1 MNIWYL
7 VLAVLMIL
15 PVPALVKNNRVPT
28 NLGYEDGRL
37 AELPAS
43 PNAVSS
49 QTSDPERYVEPLP
62 YLGNRKES
70 RQRIISAARLYGNA
84 RIVREED
91 GYLHIV
97 FSTAFMRFKDDAEF
111 LFDDRD
117 GIIHFRSESRL
128 GYSDMGLNRE
138 RYEVL
143 RGLYLN
149 DAEQ

>member
-62 YLGNRKES
+62 YLGNREES

-97 FSTAFMRFKDDAEF
+97 FPPRLCDSRTMPSSFSMTGTGLSTFAANPAWAIRIWDSIA
-111 LFDDRD
+111 
-117 GIIHFRSESRL
+117 
-128 GYSDMGLNRE
+128 SDMKSCAV
-138 RYEVL
+138 YT
-143 RGLYLN
+143 
-149 DAEQ
+149 